1 MKAES
6 DLNQKEE
13 EQQLP
18 YASNNPEAYAWLH
31 SMHAVDNPFNM
42 NTINSRFLSENN
54 EEFRHLKAEHFQT
67 NPPSAEKYKEV
78 SSDNLHGKRSLTE
91 KEIIDHVK
99 SLPIKD
105 GFTKLKD
112 EFVFDLS
119 IVDVWYNFFGNNAPF
134 ALDFGIEPTGTELIA
149 MTDW

>member
-1 MKAES
+1 
-6 DLNQKEE
+6 
-13 EQQLP
+13 
-18 YASNNPEAYAWLH
+18 
-31 SMHAVDNPFNM
+31 
-42 NTINSRFLSENN
+42 
-54 EEFRHLKAEHFQT
+54 
-67 NPPSAEKYKEV
+67 
-78 SSDNLHGKRSLTE
+78 LTE